1 MHLPEWSPLWKTEK
15 ELNEWLKILFE
26 NVIDHWWNLI
36 NAQYL
41 NMYYN
46 ELKNIQNESLV
57 KSSISTLEEI
67 KDNNITSNET
77 ATKWNKTA
85 IWISIISWIIA
96 IWAIVFAFLDFQWD
110 KTRQDEQ
117 LGLLEEIRDLQKSQ
131 IVDNLE

>member
-15 ELNEWLKILFE
+15 ELNEWLEILFE

-57 KSSISTLEEI
+57 KSSISTLKEI

-117 LGLLEEIRDLQKSQ
+117 LRLLEEIRDLQKSQ
-131 IVDNLE
+131 IVENLE